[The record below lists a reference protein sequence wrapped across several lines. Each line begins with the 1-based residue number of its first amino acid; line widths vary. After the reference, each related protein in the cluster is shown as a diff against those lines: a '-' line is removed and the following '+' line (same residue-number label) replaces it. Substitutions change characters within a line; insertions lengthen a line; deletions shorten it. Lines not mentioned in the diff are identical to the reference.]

1 MKETWIASSRSL
13 TGQMIG
19 PVFAGS
25 IHDLTQSFAVA
36 LIITS
41 VLLIITAATL
51 LGGSSKREVVQ
62 PRNSM

>member
-1 MKETWIASSRSL
+1 MTASFA

-19 PVFAGS
+19 PVFSGF

-41 VLLIITAATL
+41 ALLIITPATL
-51 LGGSSKREVVQ
+51 LGGSSKSEVVQ
-62 PRNSM
+62 P